1 MPKKNQHDGPQP
13 ARGVTPNA
21 VRRVTPNVIALV
33 VIAAVVAVVLLVQQP
48 WASAPS
54 AKALASGSVSGTLAA
69 QIRNLQ
75 SASVP
80 GEFVAAAGDSDSARR
95 WATTA
100 WENLEL
106 LGATD
111 LSLRFVS
118 GGDPG
123 VHSGGAVEAETEV
136 SWRPG
141 AGSGL
146 AATQT
151 EGATVTLIF
160 DKVGDKAYAVR
171 EAKQSR
177 GPLPVWLVGALAIDE
192 VDGAQVI
199 AIDGG
204 NDSATLATY
213 AARAYK
219 DVNTVVPGANS
230 TLVIIAPKNERQ
242 AAALLG
248 EPVDTITQ
256 LAAVTTT
263 VDGSS
268 EPKAATAIVL
278 NPAVFSTMDAR
289 AAQVVVTHEATHQ
302 MTGAT
307 AQGLENWVAEGFADF
322 VALKDDS
329 APLSVSAGQILAQ
342 VKKSGAPKA
351 LPTRDDFDS
360 AEHGL
365 GATYEAAWM
374 VFRMLGERFD
384 DATIVDFYR
393 ETLDGAPVAESVQKF
408 FGLTLD
414 KLAADWRDYLLKSV
428 STSS

>member
-1 MPKKNQHDGPQP
+1 MAERRHSPKKI
-13 ARGVTPNA
+13 
-21 VRRVTPNVIALV
+21 RRVTPHWVPRVTPNFIALA
-33 VIAAVVAVVLLVQQP
+33 VIAAAAAVILLIQQP
-48 WASAPS
+48 WASDPPEET
-54 AKALASGSVSGTLAA
+54 LASGSVSGILST

-75 SASVP
+75 SASDP
-80 GEFVAAAGDSDSARR
+80 GEFVSAAGDSDTAWQ

-100 WENLEL
+100 WKNLGL

-111 LSLRFVS
+111 VKLRFVS

-141 AGSGL
+141 PGSGL
-146 AATQT
+146 AATQS
-151 EGATVTLIF
+151 ESATVTLIF
-160 DKVGDKAYAVR
+160 DKVGDQSYAVR
-171 EAKQSR
+171 EVKQSR
-177 GPLPVWLVGALAIDE
+177 GPLPVWLVGALTIDE
-192 VDGAQVI
+192 VDGARVI

-248 EPVDTITQ
+248 QPVDTITQ

-268 EPKAATAIVL
+268 DSKSATAIVL
-278 NPAVFSTMDAR
+278 NPSVFSAMDAR

-307 AQGLENWVAEGFADF
+307 AKGLENWVAEGFADF
-322 VALKDDS
+322 VALKDDT

-351 LPTRDDFDS
+351 LPTRDDFNS

-374 VFRMLGERFD
+374 VFRMLGGRFD

-414 KLAADWRDYLLKSV
+414 KLTADWRDYLVKSV